1 MVAHSTLSPSSSDR
15 WINCPASIRL
25 SADAPP
31 QPQSEAAAEGSV
43 AHLLPEALVGGT
55 ADELSL
61 MERVGT
67 IVPYGKFK
75 FTITDEMLDG
85 ALLFNN
91 VVEEDKKKLTKPASI
106 NCLVEKRVIAS
117 SIDKQVWGKADTIL
131 FQKGNSLFVY
141 DYKYGR
147 RYIVE
152 AKDNSQALIYLIGA
166 MNTFAGTAFDH
177 LEIIIVQPRGEH
189 KNGPVRRWVVSKKEI
204 VEFVDKARMAV
215 GRTKDPNQKPKTGKW
230 CVFCPA
236 KQVNA
241 KTGLPFCPAIRE
253 GLQKAL
259 ETDFEIIT
267 TESVKALPSIDK
279 MPLDKL
285 ALILDWEDE
294 IKDWVKAAH
303 ERAKSIL
310 DSGGEIPRY
319 KLVEGRKGNR
329 SYVEGAEKK
338 VEAEFGDVLGE
349 DAIYEPRKLKSA
361 ATIEKLVGKKEFA
374 ALEVTERAKP
384 GQSIVPVSD
393 KRPAV
398 KASPERDFTDLTKD
412 QGPVWPS

>member
-1 MVAHSTLSPSSSDR
+1 MGAHSTLSPSSSDR
-15 WINCPASIRL
+15 WINCPASILL

-31 QPQSEAAAEGSV
+31 QRPSKAAAEGSV

-67 IVPYGKFK
+67 IVPYGEFQ

-85 ALLFNN
+85 ALLFANT
-91 VVEEDKKKLTKPASI
+91 VDSDKVKLTKPASV
-106 NCLVEKRVIAS
+106 NCLVEKRVVAS

-141 DYKYGR
+141 DYKFGK
-147 RYIVE
+147 RYVVE
-152 AKDNSQALIYLIGA
+152 AKGNSQALIYLIGA

-189 KNGPVRRWVVSKKEI
+189 KDGPVRRWVVSKKEI
-204 VEFVDKARMAV
+204 VEFVKKAKAAV
-215 GRTKDPNQKPKTGKW
+215 KRTKDPNEKPKTGDW
-230 CVFCPA
+230 CTFCPA
-236 KQVNA
+236 KQVNE
-241 KTGLPFCPAIRE
+241 KTGLPFCPAIQK
-253 GLQKAL
+253 GLQEAL
-259 ETDFEIIT
+259 ETDFEVLT
-267 TESVKALPSIDK
+267 TETVKTLPDVNK

-285 ALILDWEDE
+285 ALILDWEEE

-338 VEAEFGDVLGE
+338 VEAEFGDFLGD
-349 DAIYEPRKLKSA
+349 DAIYEPRQLKSA

-374 ALEVTERAKP
+374 ALESTERAKP
-384 GQSIVPVSD
+384 GKSIVPVSD

-398 KASPERDFTDLTKD
+398 KTAPEKDFTDLTED